1 MIAKARIVRIG
12 NSRGI
17 RVPKSLLD
25 QAQLPD
31 EVELLAEHGRLVVR
45 AARGPRAGWAAAA
58 KAMRAEG
65 EDKLVDGLTSTRF
78 DTQEWE
84 WR

>member
-1 MIAKARIVRIG
+1 MATVTRIVRIG

-17 RVPKSLLD
+17 RVPKALLE

-31 EVELLAEHGRLVVR
+31 DVELHAEPGRLVVR
-45 AARGPRAGWAAAA
+45 PHRGTRAGWAEAAA
-58 KAMRAEG
+58 QMHTRGDDHRIGDLAG
-65 EDKLVDGLTSTRF
+65 NRF
-78 DTQEWE
+78 DTEEWE